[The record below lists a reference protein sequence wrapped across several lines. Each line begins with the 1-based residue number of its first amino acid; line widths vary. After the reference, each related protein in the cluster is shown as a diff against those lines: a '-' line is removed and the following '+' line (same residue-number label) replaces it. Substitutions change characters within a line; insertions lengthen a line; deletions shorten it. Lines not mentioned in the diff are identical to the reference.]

1 MMRIP
6 PEKLDETTL
15 RRVVGEYVSR
25 DGTDSSDMN
34 ARVGRVLGWLRSG
47 QAELHFD
54 GETRTTNIVMKD
66 RL

>member
-1 MMRIP
+1 MRIP
-6 PEKLDETTL
+6 IGSLDEDTL
-15 RRVVGEYVSR
+15 RRVVEEYVSR
-25 DGTDSSDMN
+25 DGTDFSDMD

-54 GETRTTNIVMKD
+54 GETRTTNIVTKD